1 MLLFVFFYSRIGHV
15 IHDLQ
20 FTSTSIPVMFQIIM
34 GKSQW
39 MSCCYH
45 NSSSIDSH
53 MLCNPQSICTSSL
66 HPWIG
71 CKPTNT
77 STWLNNICNKT
88 LWSLNKKW
96 DIVQTTIGAHVRK
109 YLTTSMEVVVV
120 GFLGVWLSSTKL
132 MSILSLGLGIV
143 APCPNSSIRNI
154 KKTTN
159 CFIDLGFKLQTPKLA
174 SNNPKVA

>member
-1 MLLFVFFYSRIGHV
+1 MFLHVFFYSRIRHV
-15 IHDLQ
+15 IHNLQ
-20 FTSTSIPVMFQIIM
+20 FTSMSRLVMFRIVM
-34 GKSQW
+34 GKTQW
-39 MSCCYH
+39 MSCCYR
-45 NSSSIDSH
+45 NLSSIDSH
-53 MLCNPQSICTSSL
+53 ILCNPQSICTSSL
-66 HPWIG
+66 QPWVV

-132 MSILSLGLGIV
+132 MDILSLGLGFV
-143 APCPNSSIRNI
+143 APCPNFIHSKR
-154 KKTTN
+154 KKHN
-159 CFIDLGFKLQTPKLA
+159 KLFYRFGF
-174 SNNPKVA
+174 